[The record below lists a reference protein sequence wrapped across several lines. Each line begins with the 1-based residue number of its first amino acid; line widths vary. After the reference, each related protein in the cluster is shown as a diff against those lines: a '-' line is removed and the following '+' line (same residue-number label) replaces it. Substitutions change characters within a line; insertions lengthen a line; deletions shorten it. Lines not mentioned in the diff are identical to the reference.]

1 MSDAKGK
8 KSCSKEQTYWY
19 ASNKNG
25 SNTVVK
31 RHISSKYMPY
41 DNVALD
47 IKWIRY
53 PQPLLN
59 KVSNKLKL
67 FNNCLKN
74 YG

>member
-1 MSDAKGK
+1 MMQKEI
-8 KSCSKEQTYWY
+8 CSKEETYWY
-19 ASNKNG
+19 AINETG

-31 RHISSKYMPY
+31 IHVSSKYMPY
-41 DNVALD
+41 DNVTLD

-67 FNNCLKN
+67 FNNYLKN